1 MEIDI
6 IKMQNVNPAN
16 QLVGFLNDVSDL
28 FLEKMENRIRGL
40 LEEYSPKSVQEQDS
54 YLTIGEVCQVL
65 NKTRP
70 TLDNWKKKGILVPD
84 KYLGRSP
91 MYLKSNIINLKK

>member
-1 MEIDI
+1 MATIE
-6 IKMQNVNPAN
+6 NVNPTN
-16 QLVGFLNDVSDL
+16 QLVGFLKDISDY
-28 FLEKMENRIRGL
+28 FLNEWENRTRVL